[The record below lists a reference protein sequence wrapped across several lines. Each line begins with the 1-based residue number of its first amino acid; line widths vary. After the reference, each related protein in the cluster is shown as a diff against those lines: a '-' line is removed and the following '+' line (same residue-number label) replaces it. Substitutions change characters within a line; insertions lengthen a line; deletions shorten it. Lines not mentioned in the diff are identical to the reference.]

1 MREIRPSGSEGGVG
15 RKPYPYP
22 YQALEPAAVAE
33 PGGGGRRQCRHSL
46 R

>member
-22 YQALEPAAVAE
+22 YQPSLAQRPPVIPAVGVQASA
-33 PGGGGRRQCRHSL
+33 
-46 R
+46 